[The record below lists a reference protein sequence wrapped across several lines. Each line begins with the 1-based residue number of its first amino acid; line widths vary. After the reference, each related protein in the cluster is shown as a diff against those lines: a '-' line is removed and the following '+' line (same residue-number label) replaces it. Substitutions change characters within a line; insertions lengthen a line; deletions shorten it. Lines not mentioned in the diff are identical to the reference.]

1 MANYTSAPDGEDYDV
16 IIEDNLNNSGTEQC
30 DHYDAKILSAQ
41 LVPPLYVTV
50 FLVGLLGNGLV
61 VLDLVKFKGLKR
73 VENIYFLNLAV
84 ANVCFLLTLP
94 FWVHSALH
102 GGLLADPT
110 CKILAALSSV
120 GLHGEVL
127 FSVLLTVFFHKR
139 SFSSS
144 ARKVPCAT
152 VTSVATWA
160 AAMLVALPEFLF
172 YQPQT
177 GSQEPECFF
186 SRLHFLPGNET
197 FWKYFLTLR
206 MNIVGLLIPLSVFI
220 VCYVRMRKTPRSRG
234 TNRDLLKLVFAITFV
249 FLLMW
254 GPYAT
259 ALFLSTFKDYF
270 PLRGC
275 KGGYALD
282 RSVQVTRI
290 VATTHCC
297 VNALL
302 YMLLDQAF
310 WRRLCGPCHPC
321 GHAPLPPAED
331 AAGDA
336 ACAEH
341 HRATAV

>member
-1 MANYTSAPDGEDYDV
+1 
-16 IIEDNLNNSGTEQC
+16 
-30 DHYDAKILSAQ
+30 
-41 LVPPLYVTV
+41 
-50 FLVGLLGNGLV
+50 
-61 VLDLVKFKGLKR
+61 
-73 VENIYFLNLAV
+73 
-84 ANVCFLLTLP
+84 
-94 FWVHSALH
+94 
-102 GGLLADPT
+102 
-110 CKILAALSSV
+110 
-120 GLHGEVL
+120 
-127 FSVLLTVFFHKR
+127 
-139 SFSSS
+139 
-144 ARKVPCAT
+144 
-152 VTSVATWA
+152 
-160 AAMLVALPEFLF
+160 MLVALPEFLF

-206 MNIVGLLIPLSVFI
+206 MNIVGLLVPLSVFI

-259 ALFLSTFKDYF
+259 TLFLSTFKDYF

-290 VATTHCC
+290 IATTHCC

-302 YMLLDQAF
+302 YVLLDQAF

-331 AAGDA
+331 AAEDA
-336 ACAEH
+336 AWAEH